1 MITYDRIQML
11 RNVEHKSIQWIADHL
26 GLNFRTVK
34 KYLEMDR
41 AEFEK
46 FSESITNKPFILDP
60 YKDFIVQRLGQFQ
73 DTPAAQMHDWLKECH
88 PDFPDVSPKTVYN
101 SAQR

>member
-11 RNVEHKSIQWIADHL
+11 RKVAHKSIQWIADHL

-34 KYLEMDR
+34 KYLEMDHT
-41 AEFEK
+41 EFEK
-46 FSESITNKPFILDP
+46 FSENITNKPCILEP

-73 DTPAAQMHDWLKECH
+73 DTPAARCMIG
-88 PDFPDVSPKTVYN
+88 
-101 SAQR
+101 